1 MLELLATWRIQ
12 PRKFDAQALGVTNR
26 QDDPLR
32 WDTWEM
38 DADRH
43 YLGAGM
49 LAVKSARGVG
59 KSYHYGPR
67 RALHFMLCH
76 APSIVIVTGPGDRV
90 VKAMMDAIVHHW
102 WPRLPPSIAETF
114 KFADGELSFRRNP
127 SMARI
132 VGFSSDAKKREAV
145 KGKRSRN
152 VLIIGD
158 EYSAADEESDRMLLG
173 YLSGNDINRMILFS
187 QPTRLTGPFHRACT
201 APDSPF
207 AVLTVPGSKSHRV
220 SQKLEENLART
231 YGRES
236 AVYRCDWLAEF
247 ATGGLDPFI
256 KPEAVRAA
264 IGRAVEPSRARP
276 VWGLDPSSTG
286 KDRCPIAIR
295 RGRQWQRIVDFGR
308 EGSSAQQVADEII
321 AFWRSLDEDARPV
334 MINTDAGGNVGIEV
348 CKALERAGLPI
359 VRRLFGIPAIR
370 YQFKVARVEMAWNLK
385 EAIQTHSLPDHP
397 GLADDLSRP
406 TIRSAGNGQVTMSD
420 KPDIRGAGHPSH
432 DLFDALALSL
442 ITDDLGRPKTKEAA

>member
-1 MLELLATWRIQ
+1 MLELLATWRTQ
-12 PRKFDAQALGVTNR
+12 PRKFDAMALGVTNR
-26 QDDPLR
+26 PDDPLR
-32 WDTWEM
+32 WDAWETE
-38 DADRH
+38 ADRH
-43 YLGAGM
+43 YLGRGM

-76 APSIVIVTGPGDRV
+76 APAIVIVTGPGDRI

-102 WPRLPPSIAETF
+102 WPRLPPSIRDEF
-114 KFADGELSFRRNP
+114 KAVEGELAFRRNP

-132 VGFSSDAKKREAV
+132 VAFSTDAKKREAV
-145 KGKRSRN
+145 KGKRSHN

-173 YLSGNDINRMILFS
+173 YLSGNGVNRMIMFS
-187 QPTRLTGPFHRACT
+187 QPTRLSGPFHRACT
-201 APDSPF
+201 VHDSPF

-247 ATGGLDPFI
+247 PDSVIESFI
-256 KPEAVRAA
+256 KAELVRAA
-264 IGRAVEPSRARP
+264 IGRSVEPSRARP

-286 KDRCPIAIR
+286 KDRCPLAIR
-295 RGRQWQRIVDFGR
+295 RGKQFQRIVEFGG
-308 EGSSAQQVADEII
+308 EGRSEQQVASEII
-321 AFWRSLDEDARPV
+321 AFWKSTPEDDLPA

-348 CKALERAGLPI
+348 CKLLERAGLPI
-359 VRRLFGIPAIR
+359 VRRLFGIPAIH
-370 YQFKVARVEMAWNLK
+370 YQFKTARVEMGWRLK
-385 EAIQTHSLPDHP
+385 DSLSTHSLPEHP
-397 GLADDLSRP
+397 GLVEDLTRP
-406 TIRSAGNGQVTMSD
+406 TIRSDGRGQITMSD
-420 KPDIRGAGHPSH
+420 KPEIRGAGHPSH
-432 DLFDALALSL
+432 DLFDACGLAL
-442 ITDDLGRPKTKEAA
+442 ITDDLGRPKAKEAA